1 MNEEFQNILKYCN
14 ANKLS
19 INMQKTNFMLTCS
32 PQKLLPSNIKIL
44 NIEQKKCIKYL
55 GIYMD
60 EHLTWK
66 SQITHVN
73 NKISKHLGIF
83 YKLRNYL
90 K

>member
-1 MNEEFQNILKYCN
+1 
-14 ANKLS
+14 
-19 INMQKTNFMLTCS
+19 MLICF
-32 PQKLLPSNIKIL
+32 PPKLLPSNIKIL

-73 NKISKHLGIF
+73 SQISKNLGIF

-90 K
+90 NVKTIVLYPHLSILKLWIYELG